1 MQVINAT
8 TAAQIFHAF
17 RRQLLRPFRKP
28 LIVIAPKKM
37 LKLRE
42 AASDLDDFALGTS
55 FQRIIKDT
63 SVDEK
68 KVKKVIF
75 CSGQVYYDLV
85 TERTKY
91 NRDDVAI
98 LRMEQLAPFP
108 YSSLRHELAKYPN
121 AKIEWVQEEQKNQ
134 GAWSFV
140 EPRIRNTLKFINHS
154 EREVKYVGRPI
165 SASTATG
172 YGANHRAELD
182 AFLKEAMQ

>member
-1 MQVINAT
+1 MINAT
-8 TAAQIFHAF
+8 NAAQIYHAF

-42 AASDLDDFALGTS
+42 ASSELKDFAEGTS

-63 SVDEK
+63 SVDQK
-68 KVKKVIF
+68 NVKKVIF

-85 TERTKY
+85 QERTKAGR
-91 NRDDVAI
+91 NDIAI

-121 AKIEWVQEEQKNQ
+121 AKIEWV
-134 GAWSFV
+134 
-140 EPRIRNTLKFINHS
+140 
-154 EREVKYVGRPI
+154 
-165 SASTATG
+165 
-172 YGANHRAELD
+172 
-182 AFLKEAMQ
+182 